1 MPWKGVGFNPT
12 GQAKRIIWHLE
23 QEADVRWE
31 AVGGLE

>member
-12 GQAKRIIWHLE
+12 GQAKRIIWRLE